1 MPDPSAQNKAA
12 ARART
17 AAAALALGEPLDR
30 WSLLI
35 GVATLLLFLW
45 PSLPPRPPVVAGLFT
60 LSLLASIFQLVYALR
75 VAFDARILA
84 DWALRWS
91 NPSCCEKS
99 QVDADLDCFDRTLAV
114 LFPFNAKERGEALPV
129 SPRPLEERLQG
140 AVRLLKKQLFC
151 LVIQLLSLALAVMLP
166 QSFT

>member
-1 MPDPSAQNKAA
+1 MPDPSGHKEAA
-12 ARART
+12 VRART
-17 AAAALALGEPLDR
+17 TAAALALGEPLDR

-45 PSLPPRPPVVAGLFT
+45 PSLPPHPPVVTGLFT

-75 VAFDARILA
+75 VAFDARIFA
-84 DWALRWS
+84 GWASRWS
-91 NPSCCEKS
+91 SASCCDEG
-99 QVDADLDCFDRTLAV
+99 QVDEDLDRFDRTLAV
-114 LFPFNAKERGEALPV
+114 LLFGNLNKGGNAFPA

-140 AVRLLKKQLFC
+140 ASRLLKKQFSC
-151 LVIQLLSLALAVMLP
+151 FVVQLLSLALAAALS